1 VDVLHRANLS
11 PPRWNSEGWT
21 GDHRRVIRRTLVLLA
36 LAAAL
41 LLLPAVPAAAHVEV
55 RPDTAGAAAETV
67 TTLDLPRTA
76 GEADQ
81 RDDGNTD
88 SVPWIIG
95 SAVAALAAILIGG
108 TILKRR
114 QG

>member
-1 VDVLHRANLS
+1 
-11 PPRWNSEGWT
+11 
-21 GDHRRVIRRTLVLLA
+21 VIRRTIVLLA
-36 LAAAL
+36 LGAAL
-41 LLLPAVPAAAHVEV
+41 LLLLAVPATAAPATAVPATAHVEV
-55 RPDTAGAAAETV
+55 RPDTAGAAAKTI